1 MKPKVF
7 HLLDDHNMG
16 GIRAT
21 TRHISD
27 SFLKDEF
34 DFRLVHSHELMLLL
48 KTERP
53 DILIFRNPSSW
64 RRSLNLAYI
73 KLHVPHVII
82 HEHHYSAGFTQ
93 HNAKSVSR
101 FHAMLRWSY
110 HLADRVVAISQGQA
124 NWMQQ
129 NHLVNPRKLQMINQ
143 CPNLDRF
150 LTMPEKVARAEAE
163 PPVWHSQAEPG
174 NERRSERLVLATYGR
189 FCKQKGFDTLLQAMK
204 LLPESNVHLNIGGS
218 GGDQKALYQL
228 AEGLPHIKFWG
239 AIDDQ
244 VPTFLSAADVV
255 IIPSRWEPWGN
266 VCIESRAA
274 GKPII
279 ASDIDGLSEQVQN
292 CGLLVPPD
300 NPQALAS
307 AIQRVVSA
315 PVSQLEAWGYNA
327 RASVYL
333 AWETYLEKW
342 RSLLWETLQS

>member
-7 HLLDDHNMG
+7 HLLDDHSMG
-16 GIRAT
+16 GIQAT
-21 TRHISD
+21 TRYISN
-27 SFLKDEF
+27 SYLKDEF
-34 DFRLVHSHELMLLL
+34 DFRLVNSQELIPLL
-48 KTERP
+48 KTECP

-73 KLHVPHVII
+73 KCHVPHVII
-82 HEHHYSAGFTQ
+82 HEHHYSAGFMQ

-101 FHAMLRWSY
+101 FNAMLRWCY

-129 NHLVNPRKLQMINQ
+129 NHLVHPHKLQMINQ

-150 LTMPEKVARAEAE
+150 LTLPE
-163 PPVWHSQAEPG
+163 
-174 NERRSERLVLATYGR
+174 NERNERLVLAAYGR
-189 FCKQKGFDTLLQAMK
+189 FCTQKGFDTLLQAMQ
-204 LLPESNVHLNIGGS
+204 LLPEINVHLNIGGS
-218 GGDQKALYQL
+218 GVDEAVLHKMAK
-228 AEGLPHIKFWG
+228 GLPRIKFWG

-292 CGLLVPPD
+292 CGLLIPPD

-315 PVSQLEAWGYNA
+315 PVSQLETWGHNA
-327 RASVYL
+327 RASVHL

>member
-7 HLLDDHNMG
+7 HLLDDHSMG

-34 DFRLVHSHELMLLL
+34 DFRLVHSQELMALL

-93 HNAKSVSR
+93 HNAKSISR

-129 NHLVNPRKLQMINQ
+129 NHLVNSRKLTMISQ

-150 LTMPEKVARAEAE
+150 LTLPE
-163 PPVWHSQAEPG
+163 
-174 NERRSERLVLATYGR
+174 NRRNERLVLATYGR

-204 LLPESNVHLNIGGS
+204 LLPGINVHLNIGGS

-239 AIDDQ
+239 AIDDY
-244 VPTFLSAADVV
+244 VPTFLSGADVV

-292 CGLLVPPD
+292 CGLLVPSD

-315 PVSQLEAWGYNA
+315 PVSQLETWGYNA
-327 RASVYL
+327 RTSVHL